1 MVLGKERAVT
11 HLNSWNRCLVREDGM
26 LSPASLY
33 LLTVVACTRSWSQ
46 MAALWRSI
54 HRRTGETTVRIST
67 ATPQIRNWV
76 RKPVSVILAVCMCV
90 CLYISSLVLRCFISV
105 SPFFFL
111 PFPLVAQ
118 HMEPVSVWGNL
129 GILQLALNCP
139 LGLGALSSTKSL
151 KTHKNS

>member
-54 HRRTGETTVRIST
+54 HRRTGETTVRISM

-76 RKPVSVILAVCMCV
+76 RKPVSVILVVCVCV
-90 CLYISSLVLRCFISV
+90 CLYLSSHALRCFMSVTPSFTIPTDSPAHVASVCLGRLGDPSISLRLPAGACCPGV
-105 SPFFFL
+105 PQSP
-111 PFPLVAQ
+111 
-118 HMEPVSVWGNL
+118 
-129 GILQLALNCP
+129 
-139 LGLGALSSTKSL
+139 
-151 KTHKNS
+151 